1 VVPVNTVPAYTVVAV
16 VGERLFGLFTRIA
29 RMSERPQ
36 LSTIARTTCGGK
48 TQVVERFELVGPGRL
63 FLASRASKLV
73 RSSLVPVFIVAW
85 PPRTS

>member
-1 VVPVNTVPAYTVVAV
+1 VTGTEHTPVSSM
-16 VGERLFGLFTRIA
+16 ERQTQTA
-29 RMSERPQ
+29 P
-36 LSTIARTTCGGK
+36 STPFAAGK

-63 FLASRASKLV
+63 FLASRASKIV

>member
-1 VVPVNTVPAYTVVAV
+1 MQAI
-16 VGERLFGLFTRIA
+16 R
-29 RMSERPQ
+29 
-36 LSTIARTTCGGK
+36 GGK

-63 FLASRASKLV
+63 FLASRASKIV